1 MADPDRGRTVL
12 GELRRL
18 GVRTSIDD
26 YGTGYSS
33 LAYLRHLP
41 ADELKLDRSLTQDV
55 GRDPRAAAI
64 VRHTVALAHDLGLT
78 LTAEGVE
85 DVDTAAALAALGCDT
100 AQGYA
105 IARPMPVDALL
116 RWLEAPAWMA
126 VQPL

>member
-1 MADPDRGRTVL
+1 
-12 GELRRL
+12 
-18 GVRTSIDD
+18 
-26 YGTGYSS
+26 
-33 LAYLRHLP
+33 
-41 ADELKLDRSLTQDV
+41 
-55 GRDPRAAAI
+55 
-64 VRHTVALAHDLGLT
+64 VALAHDLGLT

-105 IARPMPVDALL
+105 IARPMPVDAFL